1 MQNAIT
7 SIAGNLL
14 HIAGHSRSFRWRKL
28 IALGDAQFATGEVFF
43 LRFLLCLRNNEVVQ
57 SVGGDSYEFV
67 NAKRHGIAEKPK
79 RDRHSIVSGG

>member
-14 HIAGHSRSFRWRKL
+14 HIVGHSRSFRWREL

-57 SVGGDSYEFV
+57 SVGGDSY
-67 NAKRHGIAEKPK
+67 NL
-79 RDRHSIVSGG
+79 RDTKIHSISKEPERDCH